1 MGKKEIAYEYIKNAI
16 LSYEI
21 KPDSPISE
29 SALSEELSMSRSPIR
44 EALGKLESEGLV
56 VTYPSRGSFATSLS
70 PYDVE
75 EVYELRL
82 LFEKWAFSRSI
93 YNISDAELDELQK
106 NFEIAYHDSDWVLFH
121 ETDRQLHSLIV
132 DRAGRK
138 RLTMFLR
145 SLNQQVERIRLVSAK
160 EPGRSQRSYEEH
172 LQIID
177 CIRRKDIIK
186 GEEVLDKHL
195 RSVADSAI
203 NAAKLQN
210 LGYSL

>member
-1 MGKKEIAYEYIKNAI
+1 MGKKEIAYDYIKNAI
-16 LSYEI
+16 LSYDI

-29 SALSEELSMSRSPIR
+29 SALAEELSMSRSPIR

-56 VTYPSRGSFATSLS
+56 VTYPSRGSFATSLT

-106 NFEIAYHDSDWVLFH
+106 NFEIAYHDSDWELFH
-121 ETDRQLHSLIV
+121 ETDRQLHALIV

-177 CIRRKDIIK
+177 CIRRKDIEK

-210 LGYSL
+210 LEF

>member
-1 MGKKEIAYEYIKNAI
+1 MGKKEIAYDYIKNAI

-106 NFEIAYHDSDWVLFH
+106 NFDIAYHDSDWALFH

-132 DRAGRK
+132 ERAGRK

-145 SLNQQVERIRLVSAK
+145 SLNQQVERIRIISAK
-160 EPGRSQRSYEEH
+160 EPGRNHRSYEEH

-177 CIRRKDIIK
+177 CIRRKDIER

-210 LGYSL
+210 LNY